1 MCDLKCNPKMLSRR
15 PIATQVL
22 CDPWFLL
29 AFFLLSTAAFLPCEG
44 LNSAEQSPA
53 SAPSRPPVR
62 PSGPTA
68 TAKVQRYVE
77 RVIRAYD
84 KNGDGQ
90 LQQAEWAGMQGHP
103 ELLDTNRDG
112 VITRDEFEAY
122 VTSFASKRQLRVV
135 FPEVTVAEEP
145 PLLQPKSSA
154 NQLPPPK
161 PGADNPQAA
170 PTAAAAAPAPATPAD
185 PAAAA
190 SPPAEAQPP
199 KPVARRRDTKF
210 FVPAGRLPG
219 GLPAWFYAQD
229 KDGDGQITLAEYS
242 NEVTAS
248 SLAEFKKLDRDGD
261 GVITTDEALGRKPQL
276 IRPKV
281 EIPEKKPENS
291 ADSSKETAKDASK
304 ESPRGDDAPKGE
316 RRRRRE

>member
-15 PIATQVL
+15 QSATQVL
-22 CDPWFLL
+22 WDPRFLL
-29 AFFLLSTAAFLPCEG
+29 TFFLLSTGAFLPCNG
-44 LNSAEQSPA
+44 LKSAEQSSA
-53 SAPSRPPVR
+53 SAPSRPPAR

-68 TAKVQRYVE
+68 TAKVQRYAE

-90 LQQAEWAGMQGHP
+90 LQQAEWAGMKGHP

-112 VITRDEFEAY
+112 VITRDEFETY
-122 VTSFASKRQLRVV
+122 VTNFASKRQLRVV
-135 FPEVTVAEEP
+135 FPETAIAEEP
-145 PLLQPKSSA
+145 PLLQPKSLA

-170 PTAAAAAPAPATPAD
+170 PPASAAAPAPGTSAD
-185 PAAAA
+185 PASAA
-190 SPPAEAQPP
+190 SPPAETQPP
-199 KPVARRRDTKF
+199 RPVARRRDTKF
-210 FVPAGRLPG
+210 FVPAGRLPA

-229 KDGDGQITLAEYS
+229 KDGDGQITLAEFS

-261 GVITTDEALGRKPQL
+261 GVITTDEALGRKPQI

-281 EIPEKKPENS
+281 EIPEKKPETS
-291 ADSSKETAKDASK
+291 ADAPKEAPKV
-304 ESPRGDDAPKGE
+304 DDAPKGE
-316 RRRRRE
+316 RRRGRRE